1 MRAPSAIHALAV
13 WRRHWDAF
21 RRNWA
26 GETGGIVLE
35 PLVMLVGIG
44 YGLGQF
50 VGSVEGDVPYARYV
64 APGII
69 ASYAMFHALFENTF
83 GTYLRMSMHRVF
95 DSILATPV
103 EVEDLVLGEAVWGAT
118 RSIMTSVAILAVASA
133 LGLVASPW
141 AVLAIPAGFL
151 TGLVFAMMAIC
162 ITSVVPTMSIL
173 NNVFTVLA
181 TPMFFVAG
189 VFFPVETVPDIVRP
203 IVWVLPLT
211 PAVHLIRG
219 LTLGDV
225 GLAHLGSAAAL
236 VGMAA
241 GFGLLAAVL
250 MRRRLVI

>member
-1 MRAPSAIHALAV
+1 
-13 WRRHWDAF
+13 
-21 RRNWA
+21 
-26 GETGGIVLE
+26 
-35 PLVMLVGIG
+35 
-44 YGLGQF
+44 
-50 VGSVEGDVPYARYV
+50 
-64 APGII
+64 
-69 ASYAMFHALFENTF
+69 
-83 GTYLRMSMHRVF
+83 MSMHRVF

-118 RSIMTSVAILAVASA
+118 RSIMTSVAILGVAIG

-141 AVLAIPAGFL
+141 AILAIPAGFL

-162 ITSVVPTMSIL
+162 ITSVAPTISLL

-189 VFFPVETVPDIVRP
+189 VFFPVETLPDIVRP
-203 IVWVLPLT
+203 VVWVLPLT

-219 LTLGDV
+219 LALGDV

-250 MRRRLVI
+250 MRRRLVV